1 MILIFPAGKP
11 VSVMVMSVIFATS
24 SAVRS
29 PLLVDTTTLTLSS
42 PMKATQ
48 SV

>member
-1 MILIFPAGKP
+1 MFPAGNP
-11 VSVMVMSVIFATS
+11 VSVMVMSVSFATS
-24 SAVRS
+24 SAVSS

-42 PMKATQ
+42 PIKATQ